1 MNKHEPDYSRYTL
14 IGLILTLLVIVG
26 FSFYWFGE
34 SARLAAAS
42 ESIATERVERGK
54 EIYAAQCAACHGAE
68 GEGGVGPALNNKKL
82 LKNTLDEI
90 FFSIIRSGVPNTQM
104 PAWSVDFGGPLTD
117 EDVKD
122 IVAYL
127 RSWEPTAPE
136 IEPVTFEPDATRG
149 ALLFA
154 STCAIC
160 HGENGKGTD
169 RAPALN
175 DPKRL
180 NSLDNDW
187 YRATIR
193 NGRPAKG
200 MPTWGTVLSPNQID
214 DIIALISAWREGS
227 SVQPAFSIDDLLASA
242 IFSLQE
248 EDPESAALHINRA
261 LSIATGKGAEV
272 LSNAAAQLVSGDY
285 AGAIAT
291 LEILQEQWPIGE
303 AEAGEESYQA
313 NCSVCHGKAG
323 EGGIGPAL
331 QNNEFVQSLNN
342 SDLVNFILE
351 GRAGTA
357 MAGWEGRLSTEE
369 IANIVAFLRTWQP

>member
-1 MNKHEPDYSRYTL
+1 MNKHEPDYTRYAL
-14 IGLILTLLVIVG
+14 IGLILTVLTIAG
-26 FSFYWFGE
+26 FSLYWFGE
-34 SARLAAAS
+34 TARLEAVS
-42 ESIATERVERGK
+42 ESLAAERVELGK
-54 EIYAAQCAACHGAE
+54 EIYASQCAACHGAN
-68 GEGGVGPALNNKKL
+68 GEGGVGPALNNKQL

-90 FFSIIRSGVPNTQM
+90 FFSVIRSGIPSTQM

-122 IVAYL
+122 VVAYM

-136 IEPVTFEPDATRG
+136 IKPQVFEPDATRG
-149 ALLFA
+149 ALLFT

-160 HGENGKGTD
+160 HGENGTGTD

-175 DPKRL
+175 DPQRL
-180 NSLDNDW
+180 NALDNDW

-214 DIIALISAWREGS
+214 DLLALISAWREGNT
-227 SVQPAFSIDDLLASA
+227 VEAAFSISDLLDSA

-248 EDPESAALHINRA
+248 DDPDSAALHINRA

-272 LSNAAAQLVSGDY
+272 LSNAAAQLIAGDY
-285 AGAIAT
+285 TGAIAT
-291 LEILQEQWPIGE
+291 LEILKEQWPIGDTT
-303 AEAGEESYQA
+303 AGEASYQTSCA
-313 NCSVCHGKAG
+313 VCHGAAG

-331 QNNEFVQSLNN
+331 AENEFIQSLNN
-342 SDLVNFILE
+342 ADLVDFILE
-351 GRAGTA
+351 GRSGTA
-357 MAGWEGRLSTEE
+357 MAGFKGRLTNEE